1 LTSLSGTR
9 TVGIMRSVFSILII
23 TLLTPL
29 TGLTTNVTAKQAPE
43 HNSKLE
49 SLDLP
54 VSIERI
60 RRQLDR
66 LPVVK
71 SRGEVLRLNL
81 YIRVYA
87 QAAPINVFDGF
98 DLQHGPLPYATPTH
112 AMMKDVTTPVEFRAP
127 AVTLGNGLG
136 WTWGGR

>member
-1 LTSLSGTR
+1 MTSLSGTR
-9 TVGIMRSVFSILII
+9 TVGTMRSALSTLII
-23 TLLTPL
+23 TLLTL
-29 TGLTTNVTAKQAPE
+29 TGLATNVTGTQAPE
-43 HNSKLE
+43 PDRKLE

-60 RRQLDR
+60 RRQLNR
-66 LPVVK
+66 LPVVQN
-71 SRGEVLRLNL
+71 RGEVLRLNL

-127 AVTLGNGLG
+127 AVTLGNALG
-136 WTWGGR
+136 WSWGNR

>member
-1 LTSLSGTR
+1 MQSALST
-9 TVGIMRSVFSILII
+9 LII
-23 TLLTPL
+23 TLFTLP
-29 TGLTTNVTAKQAPE
+29 GLVTNVTAAQAPE
-43 HNSKLE
+43 HNRKIE
-49 SLDLP
+49 SSDLP

-66 LPVVK
+66 LPVVQN
-71 SRGEVLRLNL
+71 RGEVLRLNL

-98 DLQHGPLPYATPTH
+98 DLQHGPLPYGTPTP

-127 AVTLGNGLG
+127 AVTLGNVLG
-136 WTWGGR
+136 WSWGNR